1 VRAPLVLAALA
12 LLAACAT
19 EETRKATQEFAIDT
33 ALPRARAEMNCPE
46 ATGTVLS
53 RQSIEPMVRTGSS
66 GPERYQYMVAIEG
79 CGKKKTSIVICDGTG
94 CFPA

>member
-1 VRAPLVLAALA
+1 MRSAVALLALAA
-12 LLAACAT
+12 LAACAT
-19 EETRKATQEFAIDT
+19 EETRKAMQEVAVDT

-46 ATGTVLS
+46 AAGSVLS
-53 RQSIEPMVRTGSS
+53 RQSVEPRTGAYG
-66 GPERYQYMVAIEG
+66 GPEKYQYMIAIEG